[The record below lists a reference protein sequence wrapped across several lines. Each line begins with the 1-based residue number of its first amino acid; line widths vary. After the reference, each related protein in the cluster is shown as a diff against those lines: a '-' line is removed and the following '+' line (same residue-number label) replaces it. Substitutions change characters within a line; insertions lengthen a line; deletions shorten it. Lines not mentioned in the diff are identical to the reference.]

1 MAKKETWMPTTA
13 GILDIIAGAFGLIV
27 GIILLILGAV
37 GSSIMAYF
45 VPEMP
50 PAAAVVIF
58 SSIAVPF
65 ILIAILA
72 IVGGIYALQR
82 KIWGL
87 ALAGSIAAFF
97 SPTWVLGVAAIV
109 FTALS
114 KNEFE

>member
-1 MAKKETWMPTTA
+1 MAKKKTWMPTTA
-13 GILDIIAGAFGLIV
+13 GILDIVSGSFVLLG
-27 GIILLILGAV
+27 GIMLLIFGTV
-37 GSSIMAYF
+37 GSSIMPYF
-45 VPEMP
+45 APQMP

-65 ILIAILA
+65 IIIAILA

-97 SPTWVLGVAAIV
+97 SPSWVLGLAAIV
-109 FTALS
+109 LTALS

>member
-1 MAKKETWMPTTA
+1 MTDNKTWMPMVA
-13 GILDIIAGAFGLIV
+13 GILNIIAGSFGLICSLIFISV
-27 GIILLILGAV
+27 GGVMRLVPDIPPYLFPIFTALALPFAIV
-37 GSSIMAYF
+37 G
-45 VPEMP
+45 
-50 PAAAVVIF
+50 
-58 SSIAVPF
+58 
-65 ILIAILA
+65 ILA

-97 SPTWVLGVAAIV
+97 TPSWVLGVAAIV

>member
-1 MAKKETWMPTTA
+1 MAGKKTWMPTAA
-13 GILDIIAGAFGLIV
+13 GILDIIAGSFVLLG
-27 GIILLILGAV
+27 GFILLIFGTV
-37 GSSIMAYF
+37 GSSIMPYF
-45 VPEMP
+45 MPQMP
-50 PAAAVVIF
+50 PVTAVVIF
-58 SSIAVPF
+58 SSIAVPL

-97 SPTWVLGVAAIV
+97 SPSWVLGVAAIV

>member
-1 MAKKETWMPTTA
+1 MENKKTWMPTTV
-13 GILDIIAGAFGLIV
+13 GILDIVSGGFGLICALMF
-27 GIILLILGAV
+27 ISV
-37 GSSIMAYF
+37 GSVMRF
-45 VPEMP
+45 VPDIP
-50 PAAAVVIF
+50 TYLFPIF
-58 SSIAVPF
+58 TALAVPF
-65 ILIAILA
+65 AIVGILA

-97 SPTWVLGVAAIV
+97 PSWILGIAAIV